1 MFLNL
6 FEVYL
11 HVESIWLLCMHS
23 KEMKPS
29 LLILLTKFQKL
40 LAFLK
45 DVHYFNSPWLFCAFL
60 LDLIPN
66 LINLKGIKDK
76 TAWLNNP
83 RNTYIG
89 RYNRTLGCQSIWHN
103 PFKMTNESVS
113 ERVRVV
119 WKYLY
124 TIHQDEVLFNKIH
137 ELTGQTLGCWCTPEL
152 CHGDILIHLYKE
164 NLIFLGD

>member
-1 MFLNL
+1 MTF
-6 FEVYL
+6 F
-11 HVESIWLLCMHS
+11 
-23 KEMKPS
+23 
-29 LLILLTKFQKL
+29 
-40 LAFLK
+40 
-45 DVHYFNSPWLFCAFL
+45 AFL

-103 PFKMTNESVS
+103 PFKMTNESAS

-119 WKYLY
+119 WNYLY

>member
-1 MFLNL
+1 MNGPF
-6 FEVYL
+6 
-11 HVESIWLLCMHS
+11 
-23 KEMKPS
+23 
-29 LLILLTKFQKL
+29 
-40 LAFLK
+40 
-45 DVHYFNSPWLFCAFL
+45 
-60 LDLIPN
+60 PN

-119 WKYLY
+119 WNYLY
-124 TIHQDEVLFNKIH
+124 TIHQDEVLCNKIH

-152 CHGDILIHLYKE
+152 CRGHILIHLYKE

>member
-45 DVHYFNSPWLFCAFL
+45 DIHYFNSPWLFCAFL

-103 PFKMTNESVS
+103 PFKAIGGGAGSFLQVKLI
-113 ERVRVV
+113 
-119 WKYLY
+119 WKYS
-124 TIHQDEVLFNKIH
+124 
-137 ELTGQTLGCWCTPEL
+137 
-152 CHGDILIHLYKE
+152 ILWSDQ
-164 NLIFLGD
+164 FLQI